1 MMNSAAT
8 MAFELP
14 TSFGLTTLSAKVFG
28 VEWKDSPKEKL
39 TVQVTDIDRIHVYY
53 MDVLE
58 TGQSEVGQDF
68 ASESTSTNDQDLA
81 LFS

>member
-1 MMNSAAT
+1 
-8 MAFELP
+8 
-14 TSFGLTTLSAKVFG
+14 
-28 VEWKDSPKEKL
+28 
-39 TVQVTDIDRIHVYY
+39 